1 MLYVLIVLCTCF
13 AGSVGIIE
21 DDDWWA
27 ADICRDLI
35 GPPGKQLAQA
45 VFLVT
50 YVVYGRLA
58 VL

>member
-1 MLYVLIVLCTCF
+1 MLIVFFGL
-13 AGSVGIIE
+13 VGIIE

-27 ADICRDLI
+27 ADICRDFT

>member
-1 MLYVLIVLCTCF
+1 MF
-13 AGSVGIIE
+13 AEKCGFWPPNIFIFAPKNFVR
-21 DDDWWA
+21 D
-27 ADICRDLI
+27 CRDFI

-45 VFLVT
+45 VSLVT